1 MGLFDFLKKKEFEE
15 IRTLQ
20 EKLEKFKSITDI
32 QTEIDT
38 KKHESDLL
46 IQNKT
51 IEISEKERELNKL
64 IFDKEVELNSTIE
77 NKKTELEL
85 LMQNKTNEI
94 SEKERELK
102 KLISDKEIELNST
115 IENKKTELEL
125 LIQNKTNE
133 ISEKEREFKKL
144 ISDKE
149 IELNST
155 IVNKKQSINYIQK
168 DFDELNLNYQTAL
181 ETYTRLRKDVTLY
194 ESKLDLIEF
203 GIYEPVYDFE
213 KSEDYRAEQNRIIEE
228 QKSMIQLETAAICS
242 TNWTID
248 GSLAKG
254 KASTKKFVKLI
265 LRAFNG
271 ECNAQI
277 GKVKWNNVNQMK
289 ERIHKSYETLNKLG
303 EGSAV
308 RISYEYL
315 ELKIKEITLEY
326 EYQVKR
332 QEEKEEM
339 RAIQEELREEEK
351 ARREF
356 EQIQRQAEKEEET
369 YQKALLKA
377 RKEVEKATG
386 ELQEELNSKILILEQ
401 ELLLAQEKKER
412 AMSMAQQTKRGHV
425 YIISNI
431 GSFGENVYKIGMTRR
446 LEPID
451 RIRELGDASVPFLFD
466 VHAMIY
472 SDEARTLENELHKA
486 FANKK
491 VNMLNYRKEFFNVSL
506 EEIEKKIDE
515 LGFEAEFTILP
526 EAMQYR
532 ETLALLEKMN
542 STDEIKT
549 IEDFIAEEYPAS
561 FY

>member
-1 MGLFDFLKKKEFEE
+1 MGLFDFLKKKEFEK
-15 IRTLQ
+15 IKNLQ
-20 EKLEKFKSITDI
+20 RELEKFKSIIDI
-32 QTEIDT
+32 Q
-38 KKHESDLL
+38 
-46 IQNKT
+46 N
-51 IEISEKERELNKL
+51 
-64 IFDKEVELNSTIE
+64 EVD
-77 NKKTELEL
+77 NKK
-85 LMQNKTNEI
+85 N
-94 SEKERELK
+94 
-102 KLISDKEIELNST
+102 
-115 IENKKTELEL
+115 ELEL
-125 LIQNKTNE
+125 LIQNKNVE
-133 ISEKEREFKKL
+133 ILEKEKEF
-144 ISDKE
+144 
-149 IELNST
+149 N
-155 IVNKKQSINYIQK
+155 
-168 DFDELNLNYQTAL
+168 ELNLNYQTAL
-181 ETYTRLRKDVTLY
+181 ETYTRLRKDVSLY

-203 GIYEPVYDFE
+203 GIYEPFYDFE
-213 KSEDYRAEQNRIIEE
+213 KSEDYRAEQTRIIER
-228 QKSMIQLETAAICS
+228 QKSMIQLETAATCS

-254 KASTKKFVKLI
+254 KASTKKFIKLI

-277 GKVKWNNVNQMK
+277 GKVKWNNINQMK

-308 RISYEYL
+308 RISNEYL

-326 EYQVKR
+326 EFQAKR

-356 EQIQRQAEKEEET
+356 ELAQKQAEKEEET

-377 RKEVEKATG
+377 RKEVERATG

-412 AMSMAQQTKRGHV
+412 ALSMAQQTKRGHV

-451 RIRELGDASVPFLFD
+451 RVKELGDASVPFQFD

-486 FANKK
+486 FSNKK
-491 VNMLNYRKEFFNVSL
+491 VNMLNYRKEFFNVTL
-506 EEIEKKIDE
+506 EEIEEKIYE
-515 LGFEAEFTILP
+515 LGFKAEFTILP

-542 STDEIKT
+542 SAEGIKT
-549 IEDFIAEEYPAS
+549 IEDLITEKYPTS
-561 FY
+561 LN